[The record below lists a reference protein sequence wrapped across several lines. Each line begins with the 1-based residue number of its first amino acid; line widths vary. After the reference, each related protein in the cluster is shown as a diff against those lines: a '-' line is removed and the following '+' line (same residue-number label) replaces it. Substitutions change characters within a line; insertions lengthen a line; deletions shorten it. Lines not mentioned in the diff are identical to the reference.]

1 VYASPLIVAG
11 HVIVATENNTVY
23 SLDLFTGSVVWKS
36 HLGDPVDAS
45 TLPCGDI
52 GPVTGITST
61 PAADPASGR
70 VYVVAFLRGQ
80 HHMLYSLSL
89 ADGTTGWQRDVD
101 PAGSNPSVQQQRSA
115 LAIGSGFV
123 YVPMGGLY
131 GDCGAYHGYVVGVT
145 LDGARAVAHQVS
157 NERGASIWSPSGAT
171 IGADG
176 SVFVVTGNSV
186 GGRSGFDFSNSV
198 LQLSPDLQTLRSYFA
213 PSNWPALNAGDT
225 DLGSVG
231 VAFVSRD
238 LLVSIGKE
246 GVAYLLRSGNL
257 GTVGGQVAALKV
269 CGGAWGGTAVSG
281 STVFVP
287 CADGLFAL
295 SAGSASLS
303 VAWHAPHPVL
313 GSPIV
318 SAGAVWAIEPSSAT
332 LFALDPSSG
341 RVLYS
346 VGIGSAM
353 HFSTP
358 AATDGF
364 VVAPAG
370 RNVVAVTVVS

>member
-1 VYASPLIVAG
+1 
-11 HVIVATENNTVY
+11 
-23 SLDLFTGSVVWKS
+23 
-36 HLGDPVDAS
+36 
-45 TLPCGDI
+45 
-52 GPVTGITST
+52 
-61 PAADPASGR
+61 
-70 VYVVAFLRGQ
+70 
-80 HHMLYSLSL
+80 
-89 ADGTTGWQRDVD
+89 
-101 PAGSNPSVQQQRSA
+101 
-115 LAIGSGFV
+115 
-123 YVPMGGLY
+123 
-131 GDCGAYHGYVVGVT
+131 
-145 LDGARAVAHQVS
+145 
-157 NERGASIWSPSGAT
+157 
-171 IGADG
+171 
-176 SVFVVTGNSV
+176 
-186 GGRSGFDFSNSV
+186 
-198 LQLSPDLQTLRSYFA
+198 
-213 PSNWPALNAGDT
+213 
-225 DLGSVG
+225 VG